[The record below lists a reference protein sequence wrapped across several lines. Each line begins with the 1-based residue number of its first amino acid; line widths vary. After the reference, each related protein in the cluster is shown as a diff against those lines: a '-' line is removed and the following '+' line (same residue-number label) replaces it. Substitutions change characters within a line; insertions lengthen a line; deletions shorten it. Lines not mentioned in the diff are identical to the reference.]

1 MTTIRAGSKH
11 LIREIN
17 EALVLDQLRLHS
29 PIARS
34 TIASRTGLSAAT
46 VTGIT
51 ARLAKAGLI
60 SEVMV
65 GAPSG
70 GRPPRLL
77 ALNPSGGHVV
87 GIRLSGD
94 HMVVATV
101 DLVGEVIESAR
112 IPWQSGSP
120 ATAVDKIATVVAT
133 FATPGSALLG
143 VGVALSG
150 SVDHAN
156 GIVRHS
162 GTLGWND
169 VPFSDMLSQRFDVP
183 VLIDRYVNA
192 MATALTLY
200 GKEHAGHDLLVVN
213 VGPSLGAAVVQNGKI
228 QRGANNTAGDLAHTS
243 ASALTDRGQPCH
255 CGSSGCLE
263 TVASAWGMAQEVH
276 RVSGQRMQLATAV
289 RRAANDPRIN
299 QVIRRGA
306 QALGRTMANLAK
318 FIDPD
323 QIVVGGDATQLGEAF
338 LEPLETAFSAASRR
352 GSAHEY
358 KLTFAAF
365 DEVDWARGAAC
376 QVLASMFS
384 VA

>member
-1 MTTIRAGSKH
+1 

-34 TIASRTGLSAAT
+34 DIAARTGLSAAT

-51 ARLAKAGLI
+51 ARLSQAGLI
-60 SEVMV
+60 SEVMI
-65 GAPSG
+65 GTPSG

-77 ALNPSGGHVV
+77 ALNPAGGHVL

-94 HMVVATV
+94 HIVVATV
-101 DLVGEVIESAR
+101 NLVGEVIESER
-112 IPWQSGSP
+112 IPWRSGSP
-120 ATAVDKIATVVAT
+120 ATAVAKIVEIVGT
-133 FATPGSALLG
+133 FKHPKSTLLG
-143 VGVALSG
+143 LGVALSG

-156 GIVRHS
+156 GVVRHS

-169 VPFSDMLSQRFDVP
+169 VPLSEMLAGRFDVP
-183 VLIDRYVNA
+183 VLVDRYVNA

-200 GKEHAGHDLLVVN
+200 GKEHAGDDLLVVN
-213 VGPSLGAAVVQNGKI
+213 VGPSLGATVVQNGKI
-228 QRGANNTAGDLAHTS
+228 QRGVNNTAGELAHTNL
-243 ASALTDRGQPCH
+243 SALTDRGQPCH
-255 CGSSGCLE
+255 CGATGCLE
-263 TVASAWGMAQEVH
+263 TVASAWGMAREIH
-276 RVSGQRMQLATAV
+276 RVCGQRMQLAVAV
-289 RRAANDPRIN
+289 RRAASDHRIN

-306 QALGRTMANLAK
+306 EALGRTMANLAK

-323 QIVVGGDATQLGEAF
+323 QVVVGGDATQLGSAF
-338 LEPLETAFSAASRR
+338 LEPLESAFIAASHR
-352 GSAHEY
+352 GSGHEY